1 LNQLTTRREE
11 PHVHTHHNGLRTAVL
26 LGGMSSLLLLAG
38 GVLGGRGGLM
48 IALVIAIGMNGY
60 SYFNSDKLAL
70 RSMGAQPVT
79 QAEAPEI
86 YAIVTELAG
95 TMNLPMPSIHISPT
109 RAPNAFA
116 TGRNPE
122 HAAVCCT
129 SGILEILDRR
139 ELRAVLAHEMAH
151 VGNRDILIS
160 SVAATIA
167 TVISFLAQMAQ
178 FAAIFGGGRD
188 DEDSNPAAMLLFAFL
203 GPVAAG
209 VIQMAISRSREYQAD
224 QTGAEVSR
232 DPLALASALRKL
244 EQGTALRPLVEDP
257 KLAPTSSLMIANP
270 FAGRLGKMFSTHP
283 PMADRIA
290 RLEAMAGQYR

>member
-1 LNQLTTRREE
+1 MEGSQ
-11 PHVHTHHNGLRTAVL
+11 VHKHHSYFNGFKTAVL
-26 LGGMSSLLLLAG
+26 LGGLSSLLLLAG
-38 GVLGGRGGLM
+38 GVLGGRGGLF
-48 IALVIAIGMNGY
+48 IALVIAVGMNGY
-60 SYFNSDKLAL
+60 AYFNSDKLAL
-70 RSMGAQPVT
+70 RSMHAQPVSRE
-79 QAEAPEI
+79 QAPEI
-86 YAIVTELAG
+86 YAIVEELAG
-95 TMNLPMPSIHISPT
+95 KMAIPMPAMYVSPT
-109 RAPNAFA
+109 GAPNAFA

-129 SGILEILDRR
+129 TGILELLDQR
-139 ELRAVLAHEMAH
+139 ELRAVLAHELAH

-167 TVISFLAQMAQ
+167 TVITFLAQMAQ
-178 FAAIFGGGRD
+178 FAMIFGGGRD

-224 QTGAEVSR
+224 ETGAEVCG

-244 EQGTALRPLVEDP
+244 EHGVAARPLVQDP

-270 FAGRLGKMFSTHP
+270 FKGAGIGKLFSTHP

-290 RLEAMAGQYR
+290 RLEAMAGIPGS

>member
-1 LNQLTTRREE
+1 M
-11 PHVHTHHNGLRTAVL
+11 HKHHNGLRTAVL

-38 GVLGGRGGLM
+38 GVLGGQGGLF
-48 IALVIAIGMNGY
+48 IALVLALGMNGY

-70 RSMGAQPVT
+70 RSMGAQPIT
-79 QAEAPEI
+79 REQAPDI
-86 YAIVTELAG
+86 YAIVEELS
-95 TMNLPMPSIHISPT
+95 TKMQIPMPRMFISPT
-109 RAPNAFA
+109 GAPNAFA

-129 SGILEILDRR
+129 SGILELLDRR
-139 ELRAVLAHEMAH
+139 ELRAVLAHELAH

-167 TVISFLAQMAQ
+167 TVISYVAMMAQ
-178 FAAIFGGGRD
+178 FSAIFGGGRD
-188 DEDSNPAAMLLFAFL
+188 DEEGGGNPIGMLLFAFL

-209 VIQMAISRSREYQAD
+209 VIQMSISRSREYQAD
-224 QTGAEVSR
+224 QTGAEVSG
-232 DPLALASALRKL
+232 DPLGLASALRKL
-244 EQGTALRPLVEDP
+244 ELGTAARPLVSDP

-270 FAGRLGKMFSTHP
+270 FRGGGMTKMFSTHP

-290 RLEAMAGQYR
+290 RLEAMAGSYQ